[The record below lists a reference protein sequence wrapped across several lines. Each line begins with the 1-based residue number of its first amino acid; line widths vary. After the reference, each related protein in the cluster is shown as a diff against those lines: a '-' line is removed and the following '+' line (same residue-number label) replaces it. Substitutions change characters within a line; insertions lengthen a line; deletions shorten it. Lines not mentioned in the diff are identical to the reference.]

1 MQLINFCIR
10 YPVTVLVGIILAM
23 MFGIIAVQRLPL
35 QMTPTV
41 DRPEIT
47 VETTYAGAAPQEVEN
62 DIVDRQEE
70 KLNAVQN
77 LTEIVSASSEGKGT
91 ITLRFDWGIDKDVA
105 RLEVAEKLDLVQ
117 DVPDD
122 AERPVIRAVSS
133 DEESPITWIMVQTK
147 RDINEVRL
155 EAEDVI
161 QPRLERV
168 EGVGAVW
175 LFGGRER
182 EVHVVLDYPAMTARG
197 ITIAQVRDAI
207 RQENRNTKGGTIDE
221 GKKRYLVR
229 TVGQFATLE
238 EIENVIITT
247 QNGAPVYVRD
257 IAVVRFGLKER
268 DRDIRNFGQP
278 TMGFGV
284 LRRSGANTVEVMGK
298 LKQELAYINRIYA
311 DKDIQLQQVYDETNY
326 IYDAVHLVTENVYAA
341 ALLCVGVLLFFLR
354 SFSSILVIGLSIPL
368 SVITTFIVLNALG
381 RSLNII
387 MLAGMAFAVGNV
399 VDNSIVVLENIVRHR
414 EMGKTRFQAA
424 RDGATEVWGAILAST
439 LTNLA
444 VFLPIVFVKDEAGQ
458 LFRDIAIATSISTAL
473 SLIVALTVVPMMA
486 ARVLRLST
494 GTTVPG
500 RWGRLLDIVML
511 GWLGQA
517 FSNGLVRF
525 LSWLRR
531 GVVRRLV
538 VVLVMT
544 LGSLGMAWYW
554 MPPNDYLPKGN
565 RNLLLTI
572 LRLPP
577 EFNLDQIDHILA
589 QLESRYLQM
598 PEIERLFAV
607 TRTENPL
614 LGVIIKPE
622 YADIHNIQRLM
633 GELQKRSTGIA
644 GTRAVFVTQLPL
656 FRQRGQLLGG
666 TNIEVNVKG
675 HSLEEVQ
682 KIAAGIERQVQS
694 LPGVNFVRTS
704 FEWGSPELHVEV
716 DRKKAADLG
725 LSVSEVGLLVETFV
739 AGTEAST
746 FRERG
751 KERDIMLIGTERG
764 DVRTQTLDNVVFHPT
779 RGQSVRLADIATVR
793 EKEGPTKIEHLDR
806 DRSIKLTVNLKDS
819 IPMQEALTTIDTQVL
834 NAARRDLPQGY
845 SIILS
850 GHARDQDKTWNSLKW
865 SFLLAVVII
874 YLLMCSLYESFSYP
888 LVVLLSIPPA
898 MVGGVLGLRIMHT
911 IEPTV
916 KLDVLAMLGFI
927 IMAGVVVNAAILL
940 VEQALNYMHEGM
952 EPQDAIIESAR
963 TRLRPIFMTASSI
976 LGFLPLVVSSG
987 AGSELY
993 RGMGA
998 VQLGGMTLSTLF
1010 TLVLV
1015 PTMFSLWLDAQAGVG
1030 ALFGRRPKVVREA
1043 ETMALE
1049 EQEHIEAPTPGD

>member
-1 MQLINFCIR
+1 
-10 YPVTVLVGIILAM
+10 
-23 MFGIIAVQRLPL
+23 
-35 QMTPTV
+35 
-41 DRPEIT
+41 
-47 VETTYAGAAPQEVEN
+47 
-62 DIVDRQEE
+62 
-70 KLNAVQN
+70 
-77 LTEIVSASSEGKGT
+77 
-91 ITLRFDWGIDKDVA
+91 
-105 RLEVAEKLDLVQ
+105 
-117 DVPDD
+117 
-122 AERPVIRAVSS
+122 
-133 DEESPITWIMVQTK
+133 
-147 RDINEVRL
+147 
-155 EAEDVI
+155 
-161 QPRLERV
+161 
-168 EGVGAVW
+168 
-175 LFGGRER
+175 
-182 EVHVVLDYPAMTARG
+182 
-197 ITIAQVRDAI
+197 
-207 RQENRNTKGGTIDE
+207 
-221 GKKRYLVR
+221 
-229 TVGQFATLE
+229 
-238 EIENVIITT
+238 
-247 QNGAPVYVRD
+247 
-257 IAVVRFGLKER
+257 
-268 DRDIRNFGQP
+268 
-278 TMGFGV
+278 MGFGV

-298 LKQELAYINRIYA
+298 LKQELAYLNRIYA

-326 IYDAVHLVTENVYAA
+326 IYDAVHLVTENVYWA
-341 ALLCVGVLLFFLR
+341 ALLCIGVLLFFLR
-354 SFSSILVIGLSIPL
+354 SISSILVIGLSIPI

-444 VFLPIVFVKDEAGQ
+444 VFLPIVFVQDEAGQ
-458 LFRDIAIATSISTAL
+458 LFRDIAIATSISTTL
-473 SLIVALTVVPMMA
+473 SLIVALTVVPMMS
-486 ARVLRLST
+486 ARMLRLRTST
-494 GTTVPG
+494 TTPG
-500 RWGRLLDIVML
+500 RWGRFLDIVLL

-525 LSWLRR
+525 LSWLRG

-544 LGSLGMAWYW
+544 LGSLGLAWYW
-554 MPPNDYLPKGN
+554 MPPHDYLPKGN

-577 EFNLDQIDHILA
+577 EFNLNQIDHILA
-589 QLESRYLQM
+589 QLESRYMQM

-607 TRTENPL
+607 ARTENPL
-614 LGVIIKPE
+614 LGIILKPE
-622 YADIHNIQRLM
+622 YADIQNIQRIM

-666 TNIEVNVKG
+666 TNIEINVKG

-725 LSVSEVGLLVETFV
+725 LSVSEIGLLVETFV
-739 AGTEAST
+739 AGSQAGT

-751 KERDIMLIGTERG
+751 KERDITLIGTERG
-764 DVRTQTLDNVVFHPT
+764 DVRTQTLDNVVFHPS
-779 RGQSVRLADIATVR
+779 RGQSVRLADIAAVR

-819 IPMQEALTTIDTQVL
+819 VPMQEALTTIDTQVL
-834 NAARRDLPQGY
+834 SAVRRDLPPGY
-845 SIILS
+845 SLTLS

-865 SFLLAVVII
+865 SFLLALVII

-888 LVVLLSIPPA
+888 FVVLLSIPPA

-940 VEQALNYMHEGM
+940 VEQALNYMQEGM

-976 LGFLPLVVSSG
+976 LGFVPLVVASG

-1015 PTMFSLWLDAQAGVG
+1015 PTMFSLWLDVQAGVRTW
-1030 ALFGRRPKVVREA
+1030 FGRQPKVVREA
-1043 ETMALE
+1043 ETMELE
-1049 EQEHIEAPTPGD
+1049 EQEHLEAPTPGD